1 MGPLKMAAM
10 NGLSISRASVLE
22 VPNTE
27 SGAPKDERVSSFLNQ
42 VCFLLVKNTHRRIQA
57 ANFIG

>member
-27 SGAPKDERVSSFLNQ
+27 SRAPKDERVSSSLNPE
-42 VCFLLVKNTHRRIQA
+42 
-57 ANFIG
+57 